1 MFHTSKFSYLFFQTP
16 PLKQKRGLQIGGRL
30 LIAKHLDQSLWFRYD
45 WAIRNTEQQS
55 DHIYFTLWA
64 CVCQA
69 LLCPLPA
76 SANCALL
83 LGWNHFAEPNRHVY
97 FSSSNFNLQVTCWV
111 WNGVVLTI
119 WMFSFCSALKI
130 HYIYSFIPFS
140 FGMKKNWHENSST
153 GPLFYF
159 TYTWIRLVLLQWV
172 FNKYLESYA
181 INAQN
186 HSCLNISLTE
196 ICSLC
201 Q

>member
-1 MFHTSKFSYLFFQTP
+1 
-16 PLKQKRGLQIGGRL
+16 
-30 LIAKHLDQSLWFRYD
+30 
-45 WAIRNTEQQS
+45 
-55 DHIYFTLWA
+55 
-64 CVCQA
+64 
-69 LLCPLPA
+69 
-76 SANCALL
+76 
-83 LGWNHFAEPNRHVY
+83 
-97 FSSSNFNLQVTCWV
+97 
-111 WNGVVLTI
+111 
-119 WMFSFCSALKI
+119 MFSFCSALKI